1 VSLQDHDRCRINLL
15 TVAPGSI
22 ELDAIKVVFARP
34 VGKYFSYLDVFSEF
48 SCPAKLDLTLN
59 DFHPKAA
66 ALCLP
71 ESIASSSMRG
81 PRVGFGFTKV
91 LTRTKSDNGQ

>member
-1 VSLQDHDRCRINLL
+1 L
-15 TVAPGSI
+15 TVALGSI

-59 DFHPKAA
+59 DSHPRAA
-66 ALCLP
+66 ALP
-71 ESIASSSMRG
+71 ESIASSSMCG